1 MKYSIDAFTKDPKI
15 AYFSMEIGLRSDM
28 PTYSGGLGVL
38 AGDTIK
44 STADLKLP
52 VVAVTLLTKKGY
64 FRQELDIY
72 GRQTELP
79 DEFDPNRFMLPLEE
93 RVLVNIERREV
104 IIRAWIYLVESATGG
119 KVPVIFLDTDL
130 EENAPEDRGLTHY
143 LYGGDNDYRLKQEI
157 VLGIGGTRM
166 LDELGFQIKKYHMNE
181 GHSSLLILELLKR
194 YKKDIEEVWDE
205 NLVWDVE
212 KVRGLCVFTTHTPVA
227 AGHDKFTYD
236 TVQRIMG
243 EIIPLNAIK
252 EFAGQDHLNLTM
264 LALNLSN
271 YINGVAKKHGE
282 VSKGMF
288 PGYAINAI
296 TNGVHSFT
304 WTCDSFKR
312 LYDKYLPG
320 WANEPEIFV
329 RVGRIPDN
337 ELWEAHME
345 AKRHLI
351 DYVNRETQAGMN
363 YDTFTIG
370 FARRATAYKR
380 ADLLFTDIDRLS
392 RMAEGRLQI
401 VYAGKAHPRDE
412 SGKKLIQHIFEI
424 KERLKDKIRI
434 VFLKNY
440 SMDIALKITSG
451 VDVWLNTPLRPLE
464 ASGTSGM
471 KATHNG
477 VPNFSVLDGWWIEG
491 HIEGYTGWAIGPS
504 PDIAAD
510 PDRDAD
516 DLYYKLESIIMPTFY
531 NEKHLWIRIM
541 QNAIGKDAY
550 YFNSHRMMRRYV
562 TEAYIR

>member
-1 MKYSIDAFTKDPKI
+1 MKYIMDTFTREPKI
-15 AYFSMEIGLRSDM
+15 AYFSMEIGVRSDM

-44 STADLKLP
+44 SAADLKLP

-72 GRQTELP
+72 GRQTEIP
-79 DEFDPNRFMLPLEE
+79 DEFDPQQFMTPLEE
-93 RVLVNIERREV
+93 RVIVYIEGRQVVLEAWTY
-104 IIRAWIYLVESATGG
+104 IIESATGG
-119 KVPVIFLDTDL
+119 KVPIIFLDTDL
-130 EENAPEDRGLTHY
+130 SENAPQDRGITHC
-143 LYGGDNDYRLKQEI
+143 LYGGDDYYRLKQEI

-166 LDELGFQIKKYHMNE
+166 LEKLGFQIKKYHMNE

-212 KVRGLCVFTTHTPVA
+212 KVRSFCVFTTHTPVA
-227 AGHDKFTYD
+227 AGHDKFTYE
-236 TVQRIMG
+236 TVQQIME
-243 EIIPLNAIK
+243 EIIPLSAVK
-252 EFAGQDHLNLTM
+252 EFAGKDHLNLTL

-288 PGYAINAI
+288 PGYTINAI

-329 RVGRIPDN
+329 RIGRIPDQ
-337 ELWEAHME
+337 ELWAAHME

-351 DYVNRETQAGMN
+351 EYVNRETQAGMN

-380 ADLLFTDIDRLS
+380 ADLLFTDMDRLA
-392 RMAEGRLQI
+392 RIAEGRLQI
-401 VYAGKAHPRDE
+401 IYAGKAHPHDE

-471 KATHNG
+471 KAAHNG

-504 PDIAAD
+504 PEVPAD
-510 PDRDAD
+510 PARDAD
-516 DLYYKLESIIMPTFY
+516 DLYYKLESTILPTFY
-531 NEKHLWIRIM
+531 SEKLLWVRIM
-541 QNAIGKDAY
+541 QNAIGKNAY